1 MIVTFLQVNHLI
13 LLLLTIVTLSI
24 GAQTF
29 LPQVSYI
36 KAIDIW
42 MFSDL
47 FNVRAILD
55 VNAIGKVFFYTS
67 RQKY

>member
-1 MIVTFLQVNHLI
+1 MIVTFLQVNHPI

-29 LPQVSYI
+29 LPQVSYT

-42 MFSDL
+42 MFSGL